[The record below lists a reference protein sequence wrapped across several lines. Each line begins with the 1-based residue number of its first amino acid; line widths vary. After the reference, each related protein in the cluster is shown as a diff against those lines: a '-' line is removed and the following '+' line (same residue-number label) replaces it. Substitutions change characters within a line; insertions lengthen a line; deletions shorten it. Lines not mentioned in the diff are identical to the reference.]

1 MTSTCSPS
9 FEKERLCC
17 RNSGISALLRGA
29 PRELLYRRAWLRGA
43 FVEGDQASR
52 DKDPDEGQQDR
63 VPSRLVE
70 EHGDDVLH
78 QLPEPTTP
86 LRPNDVALDEGVMV
100 SELLKKS
107 RLKNPTLTDRKALL
121 LEDKNLSVLLEATQ
135 NITLRYHV
143 LGTIQEPASETPV
156 TVVKGVPAT
165 AAALPTSGPRALSSS
180 DEMLYFKEKVRNAPG
195 PVLERRGASCSRL
208 QHMGGIKAR
217 IWRRGRFRE
226 SDSHASG
233 RQVCNPSARLL
244 AFAAEHEPCQVPDR
258 RYRSPSDGHRHH
270 LRRSLNSDDACED
283 CDQLV
288 PDDTEGIRDM
298 PVLEV
303 LDKCELERVSPAEL
317 VRRRVRRYYAGEL
330 GVAIAAGRSC
340 SGSSE
345 DGGASS
351 LVKLD
356 LSMLPTEASELA
368 TERITASRAC
378 ASPSPG
384 ESSTSW
390 YSFESDPSSR
400 SSAALQAASSA
411 SCSEAS
417 SWASRRGST
426 PATAEPGV
434 ECFKASSLI
443 RYFESIRPRD
453 STGGTAVKE
462 SLCPTSLLCEVSC
475 LASKL
480 IARKTLRGE
489 QCLCP
494 GSSHS
499 GL

>member
-1 MTSTCSPS
+1 MA
-9 FEKERLCC
+9 E
-17 RNSGISALLRGA
+17 
-29 PRELLYRRAWLRGA
+29 GA

-52 DKDPDEGQQDR
+52 DKDPDEGQQER

-70 EHGDDVLH
+70 EHGDDVLQ
-78 QLPEPTTP
+78 QLPEPTTA
-86 LRPNDVALDEGVMV
+86 LRPNDVTLDEGVMV

-121 LEDKNLSVLLEATQ
+121 LDEKNLSVLLEATQ
-135 NITLRYHV
+135 NITLRYHL

-156 TVVKGVPAT
+156 TVVKGIPA
-165 AAALPTSGPRALSSS
+165 AATALPTSGPRALSSS

-208 QHMGGIKAR
+208 QHMGGVMAR
-217 IWRRGRFRE
+217 IGGG
-226 SDSHASG
+226 AVSG
-233 RQVCNPSARLL
+233 KATPTPPVVRCATLPPA
-244 AFAAEHEPCQVPDR
+244 
-258 RYRSPSDGHRHH
+258 YSPSQLNANRVKSQIAGLTLKKSSLLRAGDGEQATRKLSKITQIVIGAIAKPQKPSNSH
-270 LRRSLNSDDACED
+270 LQKPKQRPPSPPAPQPELDDAYED
-283 CDQLV
+283 CYQLV

-303 LDKCELERVSPAEL
+303 LDKCELERVSAAEL

-330 GVAIAAGRSC
+330 GVVTAAGRSC

-345 DGGASS
+345 DDGASS

-368 TERITASRAC
+368 TERIATSRAG
-378 ASPSPG
+378 ASPEPH

-400 SSAALQAASSA
+400 SSAVRQAASA
-411 SCSEAS
+411 SCSEAG

-426 PATAEPGV
+426 PAAAEPAV

-453 STGGTAVKE
+453 STGV
-462 SLCPTSLLCEVSC
+462 P
-475 LASKL
+475 
-480 IARKTLRGE
+480 
-489 QCLCP
+489 P
-494 GSSHS
+494 
-499 GL
+499 